1 MAFELMKRFR
11 WSLVIL
17 AINCFFIGT
26 QMSVGHALLTT
37 LTMVAWVHR
46 RDLEKE
52 NLSNK

>member
-17 AINCFFIGT
+17 SINCFWIGT

-37 LTMVAWVHR
+37 LTMVAWMHI

-52 NLSNK
+52 YLFKK